1 MVITIN
7 LSRKRV
13 FIKVILARMW
23 CSSDFTAKI
32 LVQRV
37 LMLASGREKGG
48 KRENRNDERI
58 CPKNKQ
64 IGFFLQSIIIY
75 YEK

>member
-1 MVITIN
+1 
-7 LSRKRV
+7 
-13 FIKVILARMW
+13 MW

-48 KRENRNDERI
+48 KRENRNGERI

-64 IGFFLQSIIIY
+64 IGFFFAINHHILGKMIVFFFLSLIFPVD
-75 YEK
+75 

>member
-13 FIKVILARMW
+13 FIEVILARMW
-23 CSSDFTAKI
+23 CSSDFTVKI

-37 LMLASGREKGG
+37 LMLASGREK
-48 KRENRNDERI
+48 RE
-58 CPKNKQ
+58 PKW
-64 IGFFLQSIIIY
+64 
-75 YEK
+75 

>member
-37 LMLASGREKGG
+37 LMLASGREK
-48 KRENRNDERI
+48 RE
-58 CPKNKQ
+58 PKW
-64 IGFFLQSIIIY
+64 
-75 YEK
+75 